1 MRRNWNLQ
9 TLLVEMENGATPLE
23 NKFVGFLEGE
33 AQSYHMIQKFHTK
46 GFKRNK
52 THVHTQ
58 KT

>member
-1 MRRNWNLQ
+1 
-9 TLLVEMENGATPLE
+9 MENGATPLE